1 MSSESD
7 AGGGAFRVCQWLSA
21 TRFHARALPQVHKV
35 KTIGDAYIVCCGACG
50 EATTAT
56 QAAQRV
62 AAMALSMLSE
72 VLVRSRRSA
81 ECLQ

>member
-1 MSSESD
+1 M
-7 AGGGAFRVCQWLSA
+7 
-21 TRFHARALPQVHKV
+21 PQVHKV
-35 KTIGDAYIVCCGACG
+35 KTIGDAYIVCCGAFG